1 MAFAASP
8 RLVPHRPHDAAA
20 CVCKRPLPPWP
31 RQLHRLP
38 PRAALDPQPDV
49 VALRQF
55 QSRSRPLPGTVYL
68 VGAGPGHPRLLTL
81 EARDLIARADVIL
94 YDRLASEGALVHASP
109 HATTLY
115 VGKAAGFH
123 TRTQD
128 EIHTL
133 LAAFASAH
141 ETVVRLKGGDP
152 CVFGRGGEEAAY
164 LRELGVNVHI
174 IPGVTAASGIAA
186 SLGFPLT
193 HRGLSNCVKIATGH
207 LQKGRNPDVGE
218 VDELTTLILYM
229 GLAQL
234 PLILDE
240 LRQSGL
246 DRHMPAVAVERGTTE
261 DEVVVWGTVEDLA
274 DKVEARGLCS
284 PTLVVVGRVVSLA
297 NGWVEEMQGETPVVH
312 DRRAVDFIGAL
323 RPEDRT
329 LLVQSVQK
337 RSNGL

>member
-1 MAFAASP
+1 MAFAAPAQLFPHRGHDTSAGVCNRALRPP
-8 RLVPHRPHDAAA
+8 RLR
-20 CVCKRPLPPWP
+20 
-31 RQLHRLP
+31 LHRHA
-38 PRAALDPQPDV
+38 PRASLDQQPGV
-49 VALRQF
+49 VSLRQF
-55 QSRSRPLPGTVYL
+55 QTHNAPMPGTVYL
-68 VGAGPGHPRLLTL
+68 VGAGPGDPSLLTL
-81 EARDLIARADVIL
+81 QARDLLARADVIL
-94 YDRLASEGALVHASP
+94 YDRLASEGALALANP
-109 HATTLY
+109 DATTLY
-115 VGKAAGFH
+115 VGKTAGFH

-141 ETVVRLKGGDP
+141 QTVVRLKGGDP

-164 LRELGVNVHI
+164 LRSLGVNVQI

-207 LQKGRNPDVGE
+207 LQNGRNPDVGQ
-218 VDELTTLILYM
+218 VDDLTTLILYM

-234 PLILDE
+234 PLILDD

-246 DRHMPAVAVERGTTE
+246 DRHTPAVAVERGTTA
-261 DEVVVWGTVEDLA
+261 DQVVVWGTVKDLA
-274 DKVEARGLCS
+274 DKVTARGLSS

-297 NGWVEEMQGETPVVH
+297 HGWAEEMLEERPGSR
-312 DRRAVDFIGAL
+312 DRCSVDFIGAL

-329 LLVQSVQK
+329 LLVQSIEK
-337 RSNGL
+337 RM